1 MRSWGCKVPAIDQ
14 ASSPGIKMRRTAK
27 GGPVKDVLLV
37 IMCALSIVVAALLLY
52 IVWLLYVTH
61 ELLKATRR
69 RLRPPQVA
77 RDGEGRPLKER
88 V

>member
-1 MRSWGCKVPAIDQ
+1 
-14 ASSPGIKMRRTAK
+14 
-27 GGPVKDVLLV
+27 VKDVLL
-37 IMCALSIVVAALLLY
+37 IIICALSIMIAGLLLY
-52 IVWLLYVTH
+52 FGWLLYVTH

-77 RDGEGRPLKER
+77 RDGDGRPLKER

>member
-1 MRSWGCKVPAIDQ
+1 M
-14 ASSPGIKMRRTAK
+14 
-27 GGPVKDVLLV
+27 KDVLLV
-37 IMCALSIVVAALLLY
+37 VMCALSIAVVALVLY
-52 IVWLLYVTH
+52 VGWLLYVTH

-77 RDGEGRPLKER
+77 RDGDGRPLKER

>member
-1 MRSWGCKVPAIDQ
+1 M
-14 ASSPGIKMRRTAK
+14 
-27 GGPVKDVLLV
+27 KDVVLFV
-37 IMCALSIVVAALLLY
+37 MCALSIAVMALVLY
-52 IVWLLYVTH
+52 VGWLLYVTH

-77 RDGEGRPLKER
+77 RDGTGRPLKER